1 MNVYDRNLLDSY
13 QMNRED
19 NTSVYSNQSY
29 IHDDLIKLVRKHMRS
44 TWQEPTP
51 PHDREA
57 IRDIFALLKAHNG
70 PLILDSFCGTGMSTA
85 KLASQ
90 HPKALV
96 IGIDKSADRL
106 RRHVQT
112 PLHNYHLIRG
122 NCEHI
127 WAQLVAANIDCE
139 QHYLLYP
146 NPWPKKAHLKRR
158 IHGHPS
164 FPLLQQL
171 GGAIEVRSNWKIY
184 VDEFAAAAQLLGL
197 DTQVKSLS
205 ATDPM
210 TLFERK
216 YAANSEN
223 LWVCRA
229 ATA

>member
-1 MNVYDRNLLDSY
+1 MNHGDT
-13 QMNRED
+13 
-19 NTSVYSNQSY
+19 TSVYSNQSS
-29 IHDDLIKLVRKHMRS
+29 IHDDLAEVVQKHMKS
-44 TWQEPTP
+44 TWQEPIP

-57 IRDIFALLKAHNG
+57 MKEIFALLKAHDG

-90 HPKALV
+90 HPEALV

-112 PLHNYHLIRG
+112 QSRNYHLIRG

-127 WAQLVAANIDCE
+127 WLSWWQPMLNE

-164 FPLLQQL
+164 FPLLKQL
-171 GGAIEVRSNWKIY
+171 GGSIEVRSNWKIY
-184 VDEFAAAAQLLGL
+184 IDEFAAASQLLGL
-197 DTQVKSLS
+197 TTKVESLS

-216 YAANSEN
+216 YAANDEN

-229 ATA
+229 GLA

>member
-1 MNVYDRNLLDSY
+1 
-13 QMNRED
+13 MNRED
-19 NTSVYSNQSY
+19 NTSVYSNQSS
-29 IHDDLIKLVRKHMRS
+29 IHRDLAKLVQKHMTS
-44 TWQEPTP
+44 SWQEPIP

-57 IRDIFALLKAHNG
+57 MREILALLKAHDG

-90 HPKALV
+90 NPKALV

-106 RRHVQT
+106 RRHEQT
-112 PLHNYHLIRG
+112 PSQNYHLIRG

-127 WAQLVAANIDCE
+127 WSQLVAANVECE

-164 FPLLQQL
+164 FPLLKQL

-197 DTQVKSLS
+197 DTQVKCLS

-216 YAANSEN
+216 YAASSEN